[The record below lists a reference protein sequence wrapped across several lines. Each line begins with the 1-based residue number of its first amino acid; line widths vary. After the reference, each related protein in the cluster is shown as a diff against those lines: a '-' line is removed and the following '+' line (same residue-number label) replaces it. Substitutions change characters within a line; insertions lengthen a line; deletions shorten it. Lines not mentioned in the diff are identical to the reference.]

1 MSKSLKEKE
10 SLEFLKN
17 KKNEF
22 NLENLEDFQIIF
34 INPSHNEAFIC
45 ENNSEECQKFFKYN
59 REQLEKLSMNEDYKA
74 IRINSGE
81 AVDEISKNINNVIYS
96 LLSTK
101 LSIPNNKLIF
111 SNNGINDSSKT
122 DITNYLTNEYN
133 TLNLKLDYFIY
144 IICNKYNIKKEN
156 LNLNQSKYLS
166 LLEAEE
172 ISNFLKYHN
181 SQKFI
186 ILDSENSSCNIFDFK
201 NIFNDIFKII
211 FIEAKEG
218 NDSQEILKIKSASNY
233 IIKDDKIRFKLMNQI
248 DHIISQINIQKEVP
262 IKEIDK
268 INIPLKYKQLL
279 ENLYKEIL
287 NKLDVRLFVLHVSC
301 SAGTVIENYSDIDL
315 ILVIEPNDA
324 TTRKVIAEIISKCN
338 NGIKV
343 GTTIYTKK
351 EIESL
356 QVDFKTQYCLYLIN
370 KKENLPLFISDI
382 NIPIVNKYSLIQM
395 NKDMIY
401 GEIHELRRLLYNENI
416 KEFDSLFKKLAHLMK
431 DFLFVEEIE
440 PKGYFHVYKTFSKL
454 YKFDEFDVNKY
465 FEDDN
470 YKKEIV
476 KYCSYILDKINICVE
491 SINKKRKAV
500 RGIIL
505 KDDNIILMHR
515 IKDNKN
521 IMFILEE
528 V

>member
-1 MSKSLKEKE
+1 M
-10 SLEFLKN
+10 
-17 KKNEF
+17 
-22 NLENLEDFQIIF
+22 
-34 INPSHNEAFIC
+34 
-45 ENNSEECQKFFKYN
+45 
-59 REQLEKLSMNEDYKA
+59 
-74 IRINSGE
+74 
-81 AVDEISKNINNVIYS
+81 
-96 LLSTK
+96 
-101 LSIPNNKLIF
+101 
-111 SNNGINDSSKT
+111 
-122 DITNYLTNEYN
+122 
-133 TLNLKLDYFIY
+133 
-144 IICNKYNIKKEN
+144 
-156 LNLNQSKYLS
+156 
-166 LLEAEE
+166 
-172 ISNFLKYHN
+172 
-181 SQKFI
+181 
-186 ILDSENSSCNIFDFK
+186 
-201 NIFNDIFKII
+201 FKII
-211 FIEAKEG
+211 FIETSEG
-218 NDSQEILKIKSASNY
+218 NDSQEILKIKSVSNY
-233 IIKDDKIRFKLMNQI
+233 IIQDDKIRFKLMNQI
-248 DHIISQINIQKEVP
+248 DHIISQNNIQKEVP

-287 NKLDVRLFVLHVSC
+287 NKLDVRLFVLHGSC

-431 DFLFVEEIE
+431 KFLFIEEIE
-440 PKGYFHVYKTFSKL
+440 PKGYFQLYKTFSKL
-454 YKFDEFDVNKY
+454 YKYDEFDVNKY

-476 KYCSYILDKINICVE
+476 KYCGYILDKINICVE

-515 IKDNKN
+515 IKDNKEYYVYPGGGLEN
-521 IMFILEE
+521 GETNEQCVAREIKQEIGINVKILKYLYRLEE
-528 V
+528 EKDIEYYYLCEYLSGEIGTGTGPEHTDEIYINNGKYIPEIHKLNEISKLDLKKIINDTFLKDIQRYKLMKNIPFRNINNI